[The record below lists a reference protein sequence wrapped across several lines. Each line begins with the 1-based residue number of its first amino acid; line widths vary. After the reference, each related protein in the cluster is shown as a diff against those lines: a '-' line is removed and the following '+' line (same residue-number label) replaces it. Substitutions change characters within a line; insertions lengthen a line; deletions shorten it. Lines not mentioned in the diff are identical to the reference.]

1 MSYEAIAAALNHSQA
16 STSARLV
23 LVTIAHFEGER
34 GAWPS
39 QETLA
44 KLTGLN
50 PRTIRRAIHELKE
63 LNELD
68 VISDDG
74 QGFGSRKTNRY
85 FLILDCPDDCDRT
98 LNHKKVTAEIVS
110 LAAIRRKQY
119 RTETTPIEDTRDR
132 NRGQK
137 QHQ

>member
-85 FLILDCPDDCDRT
+85 FLILDCPDDCDRS

-110 LAAIRRKQY
+110 LTAIRRKQY
-119 RTETTPIEDTRDR
+119 RTETTAIQDTGDR

-137 QHQ
+137 RQQ